1 MASESGSGDGVLE
14 EGRVRRRA
22 EDIARRDLERHA
34 LRLAH
39 EVDQQARAGG
49 SRLSAL
55 ASLAESRRVPLSD
68 VLAAANKGEL
78 RSIVEMP
85 DRRAAVARALARR
98 AYIDAMPRNWT
109 P

>member
-1 MASESGSGDGVLE
+1 MSA
-14 EGRVRRRA
+14 RA
-22 EDIARRDLERHA
+22 ADNARRDLERHA

-68 VLAAANKGEL
+68 VLAAADKGEL

-98 AYIDAMPRNWT
+98 AQINAMPLSWT

>member
-1 MASESGSGDGVLE
+1 MSA
-14 EGRVRRRA
+14 RA
-22 EDIARRDLERHA
+22 ADTARRDLERHA

-39 EVDQQARAGG
+39 EVEQQARAGG

-68 VLAAANKGEL
+68 VLAAADKGEL

-98 AYIDAMPRNWT
+98 AQINAMPLSWT

>member
-1 MASESGSGDGVLE
+1 VS
-14 EGRVRRRA
+14 RRA

-34 LRLAH
+34 ARLAH

-49 SRLSAL
+49 SRLPAL

-68 VLAAANKGEL
+68 VLAAANRAEL

-98 AYIDAMPRNWT
+98 AEFEAWRRSWT